1 MRVFFCFFALL
12 LVASCTSAFLPRP
25 IITKKFADNH
35 LMTQEELIKML
46 HDRRNVPGH
55 KNDIIYEIPG
65 PVEKIPLN
73 SVKEKIGQVIVD
85 GLADQ

>member
-1 MRVFFCFFALL
+1 MKVLFCFFALIFL
-12 LVASCTSAFLPRP
+12 ASCSSVFLPKP
-25 IITKKFADNH
+25 SILKKFADDH

-46 HDRRNVPGH
+46 HDKRNVPGH
-55 KNDIIYEIPG
+55 RNDVIYEIPG

-73 SVKEKIGQVIVD
+73 SVKEKIVSVIVD